1 MALPD
6 TYRKVVATKFTTNFR
21 EAAAIVEEPLP
32 TPEADEV
39 LVRNLYAG
47 VNATDVN
54 VSAGLYTPG
63 AQPPIDLGLEVL
75 GEVVAVGD
83 GVEHLQVGMPII
95 GMYTGAGYREYSIH
109 KAAHVLPVPEPKP
122 EYMALLLSGMTAA
135 VGLNVTGEMKSGE
148 TVLVTAA
155 AGGTGQIA
163 VQLAKM
169 AGNHVIGTCSTEEK
183 AAFLRELGCDR
194 VINYRQEDFATVI
207 QEEYPNKL
215 DIVYESVGRQM
226 FDVALDNLAVR
237 GRLVIIGAI
246 AEYVSGPEVVNSP
259 RIWTKLLAKSAS
271 VRGMFLPHFFFEHL
285 PTELPK
291 MIEMVATGKLRI
303 QIDPTEFRG
312 VDAVVDAVEFLHS
325 GKNAGKVVVRF

>member
-259 RIWTKLLAKSAS
+259 RIWT
-271 VRGMFLPHFFFEHL
+271 
-285 PTELPK
+285 
-291 MIEMVATGKLRI
+291 
-303 QIDPTEFRG
+303 
-312 VDAVVDAVEFLHS
+312 
-325 GKNAGKVVVRF
+325 